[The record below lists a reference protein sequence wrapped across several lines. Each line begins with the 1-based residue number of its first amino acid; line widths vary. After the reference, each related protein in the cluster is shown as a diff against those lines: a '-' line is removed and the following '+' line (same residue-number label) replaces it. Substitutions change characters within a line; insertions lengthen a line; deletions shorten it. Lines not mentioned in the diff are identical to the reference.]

1 MIKFLDLLA
10 RLMIPSIFLF
20 SGVNKIFN
28 YDGTVGW
35 MESFGVPGLL
45 LVPAIVIEIIFP
57 LLLIF
62 GYKTKIAASG
72 LMLFS
77 LMTAFIFH
85 FDFSNQMQ
93 IIAFL
98 KNIGLAGGMLFLIIN
113 GPKGFCL
120 DKDKKYVRL

>member
-1 MIKFLDLLA
+1 MIKFLDFLA
-10 RLMIPSIFLF
+10 RLMISSIFLF

>member
-10 RLMIPSIFLF
+10 RLLISSIFLF

-45 LVPAIVIEIIFP
+45 LVPAIIIEIIFP

>member
-1 MIKFLDLLA
+1 MIKFLDFLA
-10 RLMIPSIFLF
+10 RLMISSIFLF

-45 LVPAIVIEIIFP
+45 LVPAIIIEIMFP

-98 KNIGLAGGMLFLIIN
+98 KNVGLAGGMLFLIIN

-120 DKDKKYVRL
+120 DKDKKYVKL